1 MRRVASGTWFSS
13 VVPPKDASGKEQVPA
28 MYLRFRDAL
37 RRVRDLVYLTPMRI
51 TAAERQAARRTG
63 AAGGHKRAANL
74 TPERRSAIA
83 KAASAARW
91 AKKKKLA
98 A

>member
-1 MRRVASGTWFSS
+1 
-13 VVPPKDASGKEQVPA
+13 
-28 MYLRFRDAL
+28 
-37 RRVRDLVYLTPMRI
+37 MRI